1 MRFILY
7 RGDKQS
13 MNDERF
19 GCPEGV
25 SKHMLNWYKEKK
37 IESIVKEF
45 IDIKSFDELKI
56 WGKTQGVMYAK
67 TYPMLTEEIR
77 KIYETKLYEVRQN
90 VQSKSK

>member
-7 RGDKQS
+7 RGDKQF

-19 GCPEGV
+19 GCPEGA

-37 IESIVKEF
+37 IESIVKQF
-45 IDIKSFDELKI
+45 INVETEEELKD

-90 VQSKSK
+90 AQNL

>member
-45 IDIKSFDELKI
+45 IDIKSFDELKN

-90 VQSKSK
+90 AQSKSK